1 MLWGV
6 LIVAA
11 LASAFAGWRL
21 ASAPD
26 PAMPPTPAA
35 SAAPVT
41 AEFVGSEACA
51 SCHQQQSAGWQ
62 QSQHARAM
70 QHATADT
77 VLGDFNDARYS
88 RDGVTSTFTRRDGKF
103 IVRTDGPDGK
113 LTDFEVRYTF
123 GLAPLQQYLVE
134 LPGGRLQALAVSWDA
149 RPKAQ
154 GGQRWFRQ
162 YPDEKIDHRDEL
174 HWTRRSQNWNFMC
187 ADCHS
192 TNIRKGYAVES
203 ASFKTTWSEISVG
216 CESCHGP
223 GSAHLAWAR
232 EPAAARA
239 RAGDERKGLTVAL
252 RERAGVGWAIDPAS
266 GNARRSAP
274 RESSHEIEACAACH
288 ARRSQFAEDWRAG
301 NAFLD
306 HYLPALLSPGL
317 YYADGQQRDEVF
329 TWGSFLQS
337 KMHQAGVTCSDCHDP
352 HTQKLRAEGDAVC
365 AQCHQASKYASPQH
379 HFHEPASDGARCVSC
394 HMPATTYMVVDPR
407 RDHGFRVPRPDL
419 AKSTGSPNACIGCH
433 TDRSAQWAA
442 DSIAKAHGPGRRQEA
457 HFGQALHAGRTGA
470 EGAAQALRA
479 LADDAAAAPIVRAS
493 AIELLARYPGAS
505 TESVLRRA
513 LGGSDPLLRIAA
525 IQASASLP
533 PQALPELLT
542 PLLTDP
548 RRAVRLE
555 ATRVLINAGM
565 PADSR
570 APRIMQAAVAE
581 FEAVQRGNLER
592 PESWMSLANLQMQR
606 GAAQEAEQALR
617 GALQVDAQFVPA
629 YVNLADLY
637 RATQRDTQAEAV
649 LRDGLKQ
656 APAAAA
662 LNEALGLA
670 LVRQGRKRE
679 ALPVLGAAVKADPQ
693 NARHAYIY
701 ALALDDAGR
710 RREAID
716 VLTAAA
722 EKTGQRDVL
731 LALAQLRAAS
741 GDRPGA
747 AAALRRLAAINPEDP
762 ALAATA
768 VPR

>member
-1 MLWGV
+1 
-6 LIVAA
+6 
-11 LASAFAGWRL
+11 
-21 ASAPD
+21 
-26 PAMPPTPAA
+26 
-35 SAAPVT
+35 
-41 AEFVGSEACA
+41 
-51 SCHQQQSAGWQ
+51 
-62 QSQHARAM
+62 
-70 QHATADT
+70 
-77 VLGDFNDARYS
+77 
-88 RDGVTSTFTRRDGKF
+88 
-103 IVRTDGPDGK
+103 
-113 LTDFEVRYTF
+113 
-123 GLAPLQQYLVE
+123 
-134 LPGGRLQALAVSWDA
+134 
-149 RPKAQ
+149 
-154 GGQRWFRQ
+154 
-162 YPDEKIDHRDEL
+162 
-174 HWTRRSQNWNFMC
+174 
-187 ADCHS
+187 
-192 TNIRKGYAVES
+192 
-203 ASFKTTWSEISVG
+203 
-216 CESCHGP
+216 
-223 GSAHLAWAR
+223 
-232 EPAAARA
+232 
-239 RAGDERKGLTVAL
+239 
-252 RERAGVGWAIDPAS
+252 
-266 GNARRSAP
+266 
-274 RESSHEIEACAACH
+274 
-288 ARRSQFAEDWRAG
+288 
-301 NAFLD
+301 
-306 HYLPALLSPGL
+306 
-317 YYADGQQRDEVF
+317 
-329 TWGSFLQS
+329 
-337 KMHQAGVTCSDCHDP
+337 
-352 HTQKLRAEGDAVC
+352 
-365 AQCHQASKYASPQH
+365 
-379 HFHEPASDGARCVSC
+379 
-394 HMPATTYMVVDPR
+394 MVVDPR

-419 AKSTGSPNACIGCH
+419 AKSTGSPNACMGCH

-470 EGAAQALRA
+470 DGAAQALRA

-505 TESVLRRA
+505 TEGVLRRA
-513 LGGSDPLLRIAA
+513 LGASDPLIRIAA

-548 RRAVRLE
+548 RRAIRLE
-555 ATRVLINAGM
+555 AARVLINAGM

-617 GALQVDAQFVPA
+617 GALQVDAQFIPA

-637 RATQRDTQAEAV
+637 RATQRDAQAEAV

-679 ALPVLGAAVKADPQ
+679 ALPVLGAAVKADPH

-722 EKTGQRDVL
+722 DKTGQRDVL

-747 AAALRRLAAINPEDP
+747 AVALRRLAAINRDDP

-768 VPR
+768 APR